1 MDACFS
7 LGTSN
12 VSFFHKLETCFNLK
26 GWEIGL
32 TSRTRINEYVF
43 TLCRALNSGES
54 VLNKI
59 LAFVQW
65 NDARQ
70 WQDLPLLWSA
80 MQ

>member
-1 MDACFS
+1 
-7 LGTSN
+7 
-12 VSFFHKLETCFNLK
+12 
-26 GWEIGL
+26 
-32 TSRTRINEYVF
+32 VF